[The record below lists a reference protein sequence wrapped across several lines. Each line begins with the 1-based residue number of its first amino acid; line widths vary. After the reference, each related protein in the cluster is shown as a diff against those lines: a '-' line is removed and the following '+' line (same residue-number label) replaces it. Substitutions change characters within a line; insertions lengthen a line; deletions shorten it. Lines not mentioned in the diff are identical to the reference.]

1 MQVQDQQLKIENLAH
16 AQQEQNSKQVQ
27 FNQQNWNP
35 HQSSD
40 IETANT
46 TLKSNNLNNGQN
58 SPGGMQLESST
69 SQVIPQDL
77 TQQKNDSIEI
87 EQNSSKGIQ
96 ISVRDSKNEQY
107 SPNRSI
113 LLLKQS
119 SILSSSQQANSGKQV
134 LQGEG
139 METNSP
145 TRSIR
150 SSKSNRS
157 SILTIKQ
164 TNSNRSSMEQELKT
178 GNSLY
183 EKKRARYCYIKNWED
198 KRIQV
203 TSIFNN
209 IYCNISENLV
219 KIASQSHQF
228 IDTFLT
234 FLKETQIQMAQFA
247 KSPLTQLGQA
257 YSYSPQINN
266 VSYSSINKIFKQIS
280 SLESTVGLN
289 SQQLSAYI
297 DQSIIRPY
305 LLSDKKNFT
314 QKFEA
319 FQTTLKE
326 KQSRIHKLAK
336 IAVSTYDEFTNS
348 FKEMNQLQLKGKD
361 SKKDFYYQELLYMHH
376 ANEHFENL
384 REFGLY
390 VFRFVEELEQLQL
403 NRINNINQA
412 LTLYVQKR
420 SQMIDG
426 IENSNYILQMLNQV
440 QSEMQKNV
448 INIEQ
453 LLQPEQA
460 NYIKK
465 CYSKDEIDMQILKQ
479 FAMDFQLKTPGEKN
493 LVIKEFTAQQIEKEN
508 NPKKEWRDCS
518 IILTVDNYL
527 IISPG
532 LLDSFSKPNSTIYL
546 PLSKAI
552 FNKEQMIVTIVETT
566 KKLFWKSKKSYNFK
580 IQHEFDA
587 NEITS
592 FLQDNSHVF
601 NQKSKEAINSPPEII
616 TLSNNQQK

>member
-1 MQVQDQQLKIENLAH
+1 MQVQDQQDKIENLPYG
-16 AQQEQNSKQVQ
+16 QQEQNLKQVQ
-27 FNQQNWNP
+27 INQQNWNP
-35 HQSSD
+35 HQSTD

-46 TLKSNNLNNGQN
+46 TLKSNNLNNRQN
-58 SPGGMQLESST
+58 SLSGMQLEAST

-77 TQQKNDSIEI
+77 TQQKTDSIEI
-87 EQNSSKGIQ
+87 EQNASKTIQ
-96 ISVRDSKNEQY
+96 ISERDSKNEQY

-113 LLLKQS
+113 FLLKQS
-119 SILSSSQQANSGKQV
+119 SILSSSQQVNSGKQIF
-134 LQGEG
+134 QGEG

-145 TRSIR
+145 TRSVK

-164 TNSNRSSMEQELKT
+164 TNSNRSSIEQELKM

-183 EKKRARYCYIKNWED
+183 DKKRARYCYIKNWED

-228 IDTFLT
+228 IDTFLK
-234 FLKETQIQMAQFA
+234 FLKEIQIQMAQFA

-266 VSYSSINKIFKQIS
+266 VSYPSINKIFKQIS

-326 KQSRIHKLAK
+326 KQARIHKLAK

-390 VFRFVEELEQLQL
+390 VFRFVEELQQLQL

-426 IENSNYILQMLNQV
+426 IENSSYILQMLNQV
-440 QSEMQKNV
+440 QAEMQKNQ

-532 LLDSFSKPNSTIYL
+532 LLDSFSKPTQTIYL

-601 NQKSKEAINSPPEII
+601 NSKINPPEII
-616 TLSNNQQK
+616 ILSNNQQK